1 MAALR
6 PTKPAELPMPLTSLM
21 YRDLKSATS
30 DTQVPD
36 SAVSIISVMGIVL
49 ACTLFLLGI
58 VKFFGWKIDRGR
70 RHRKQAKIEAYE
82 NDKANFR
89 KTLEQSKRKKLSAAA
104 IEKKVSETFPE
115 RDWDE
120 EELDEN
126 ANEPNS
132 HRLWGLAVG
141 FHRLTT
147 RKSKVGESSEDADD
161 ER

>member
-1 MAALR
+1 MCSFFLYFG
-6 PTKPAELPMPLTSLM
+6 L
-21 YRDLKSATS
+21 
-30 DTQVPD
+30 
-36 SAVSIISVMGIVL
+36 VL
-49 ACTLFLLGI
+49 AIF
-58 VKFFGWKIDRGR
+58 
-70 RHRKQAKIEAYE
+70 QIEAYE

-126 ANEPNS
+126 GINAFFSSESILLFDLIAAVTHFIKFPLFFFSSANEPNS

-161 ER
+161 DDELFVPP